1 MIWELVVAALC
12 GGVFGAGVAI
22 FLASR
27 GSGVGFRD
35 LDAAEDFVNL
45 LDDASFKRL
54 FTAVLVRDRRRG
66 HASGKA

>member
-1 MIWELVVAALC
+1 MIWELVATALC
-12 GGVFGAGVAI
+12 GGVFGAGVTI

-27 GSGVGFRD
+27 SSPGFRD

-54 FTAVLVRDRRRG
+54 FTATLIRDRRRG